1 VGNLVAAFGP
11 LSNSWLRWVFG
22 LAEDAEQTGL
32 AGKKC
37 ANGVYQTSFWECW
50 FEISYAPN
58 TFACTETRS
67 IKSIIKLNRLA
78 EYFHSGPF
86 DDPSHMAIS
95 FISARANWCVF
106 HHPQRFDQL
115 VCWKKL
121 KCLTT
126 ERVFRTGTRCQL
138 MDRRPRSAT
147 SCLGHNLSSSSYFVL
162 GSNR

>member
-1 VGNLVAAFGP
+1 MGFQFSRGCRTDWPGRQEMRQWRL
-11 LSNSWLRWVFG
+11 
-22 LAEDAEQTGL
+22 
-32 AGKKC
+32 
-37 ANGVYQTSFWECW
+37 
-50 FEISYAPN
+50 PN
-58 TFACTETRS
+58 FILGMLICNFLCTEHFRMYRDS
-67 IKSIIKLNRLA
+67 FNKKYYKIKSAGRILSFR
-78 EYFHSGPF
+78 PF

>member
-1 VGNLVAAFGP
+1 MGNLVAAFGP
-11 LSNSWLRWVFG
+11 LSTSWLRWVFG
-22 LAEDAEQTGL
+22 LAEDAEQTDL

-37 ANGVYQTSFWECW
+37 ANGVYQTSFWECL

-58 TFACTETRS
+58 TFACRPS
-67 IKSIIKLNRLA
+67 FNKKYYKIKSAGRILSFR
-78 EYFHSGPF
+78 PF